1 MQSRLDAPV
10 GCQECPPRD
19 IMSARFEM
27 PNFML
32 WGRRWE
38 MDTLVWSAQ
47 IFLCTDYCDESWL
60 RRGEV
65 PDRSYLGQEML
76 SLN

>member
-1 MQSRLDAPV
+1 MSR
-10 GCQECPPRD
+10 
-19 IMSARFEM
+19 MSAKGYNVRGF
-27 PNFML
+27 
-32 WGRRWE
+32 R
-38 MDTLVWSAQ
+38 DAQ
-47 IFLCTDYCDESWL
+47 LYVVGTALGDGYVSMVSTDFLCTDYCDESWL